1 MSALRISTVIPAYN
15 RADLI
20 PETLRSILSQTRPP
34 HELIVVDDGSTDG
47 TPDAVAAFGKAVT
60 LLRQANAGAGV
71 ARNTGLA
78 RSTGDIIHFMDSD
91 DLCTL
96 DSYAHA
102 AAALERGGDMTYGPW
117 LKARFDGREL
127 DPEPVVLQQ
136 GPVPADRLDL
146 LALLVDW
153 VTVLQPCL
161 FRREVLERAGPF
173 RTDLKPSEDT
183 ELLYRLAL
191 AARAPAHVPEM
202 LVLYRVHEGG
212 VSQHNV
218 ERAVRDRANLWAI
231 LQQHADR
238 RADLDRATR
247 RYFQRKK
254 YEVAREVEAYDP
266 VAAAALAADV
276 GAFDRRTTPG
286 RLLARTIRSRLR
298 HRLLRDPYP
307 APMAAGPLRPDQEQA
322 IHQLGYALRRP
333 AGAGG

>member
-1 MSALRISTVIPAYN
+1 MRISTVIPAYN

-47 TPDAVAAFGKAVT
+47 TPDAVAAFGKSVT
-60 LLRQANAGAGV
+60 LLRQSNAGAGV
-71 ARNTGLA
+71 ARNTGCA
-78 RSTGDIIHFMDSD
+78 RATGDIIHFMDSD

-102 AAALERGGDMTYGPW
+102 AAAMERGADMTYGPW

-127 DPEPVVLQQ
+127 DPEAVVLQQ
-136 GPVPADRLDL
+136 GPVPAARLDL

-161 FRREVLERAGPF
+161 FRREMLERAGPF

-183 ELLYRLAL
+183 ELLYRLTR
-191 AARAPAHVPEM
+191 AARAPTHVPGM

-212 VSQHNV
+212 ISQHNV
-218 ERAVRDRANLWAI
+218 ERAVRDRANLWAV
-231 LQQHADR
+231 LQQHADQ
-238 RADLDRATR
+238 RADLDGAVRAQFR
-247 RYFQRKK
+247 RKK
-254 YEVAREVEAYDP
+254 YEVACEVREYDP
-266 VAAAALAADV
+266 AAAETLAADV
-276 GAFDRRTTPG
+276 GTFDRGTSRS
-286 RLLARTIRSRLR
+286 RLLARKFRSRLR

-307 APMAAGPLRPDQEQA
+307 PPMASGPLRPEQEQA
-322 IHQLGYALRRP
+322 IRELGYALRQPSGR
-333 AGAGG
+333 GG